1 MASPPTWA
9 PIEGEIYGDWVGV
22 RAPAQSLVFWDYQ
35 SELDQKEKVTKSY
48 GTSLNGVQIGSDV
61 DFAIVESE
69 ISTNSVVLPAASDV
83 GLGGQIYI
91 QAGNVAFRIRCKDD
105 VEEILNGQVCSG
117 YNELFVPRRCFVSL
131 TVINDAEWMATIH
144 NADGVQIPANPV
156 SRSSIEVMDEYGYQ
170 ALTAIDPTEIYT
182 EYDGADDYFYADDTD
197 LQSSTTLWSYAF
209 WIKTGSASGSV
220 ETILANYNNTSN
232 QRSWAFR
239 LTDASPAKYRIQ
251 TSDDGTTNDF
261 YDSTATYTADTWTHI
276 AVTYNAGS
284 IKLYVNNGAPET
296 DTSTEVTLYNTNQEF
311 TIAANDLGTPI
322 QYFDG
327 QLSHI
332 VCEAA
337 EWSSGTV
344 SNIYNSVPPSTA
356 HYFPFGNGVE
366 KRRTLS
372 DLSKAGMPT
381 TTPDNIP
388 TISSNTTRCLTTAT
402 NARDLVRGPQLR
414 AGQECVVRSDTT
426 HKMIFPS
433 AINGGD
439 IFINDKRVSDWKA
452 VMDVSANYNY
462 HIKALTNNEYE
473 VLEIFS
479 DGTVTS
485 PSIN

>member
-9 PIEGEIYGDWVGV
+9 PTEGEIYGDWVGV

-48 GTSLNGVQIGSDV
+48 GTSPNGVQIGSDV

-83 GLGGQIYI
+83 GLGGQIYV

-131 TVINDAEWMATIH
+131 TVVNDAEWTATIH
-144 NADGVQIPANPV
+144 NADGVQIPANPI

-170 ALTAIDPTEIYT
+170 ALTAVDPTEIYT
-182 EYDGADDYFYADDTD
+182 DYDGTDDNFLVDGDDPINTSTLLSVAAWVRTDTPNAFDSLVSNWNAD
-197 LQSSTTLWSYAF
+197 
-209 WIKTGSASGSV
+209 
-220 ETILANYNNTSN
+220 SN
-232 QRSWAFR
+232 QRSWVLGTWTNDTFR
-239 LTDASPAKYRIQ
+239 FY
-251 TSDDGTTNDF
+251 TSDDGTTTDYF
-261 YDSTATYTADTWTHI
+261 ETTGTFTDDTWIHV

-284 IKLYVNNGAPET
+284 IKVYLDNAVAET
-296 DTSTEVTLYNTNQEF
+296 DTSTEVTLYTTNAE
-311 TIAANDLGTPI
+311 LGI
-322 QYFDG
+322 GADSAGSGGFFDG
-327 QLSHI
+327 RLAHVVI
-332 VCEAA
+332 EGA

-366 KRRTLS
+366 KRRTLPDMTKNS
-372 DLSKAGMPT
+372 FPVT
-381 TTPDNIP
+381 TSDNIP

-402 NARDLVRGPQLR
+402 NSRDLVRGPQLR

-426 HKMIFPS
+426 HKMIFPN
-433 AINGGD
+433 AVNGGD

-473 VLEIFS
+473 VLEIFN